1 MSKQI
6 PSPLI
11 AIVSD
16 IVSSHETHASLD
28 SLFMYAEASG
38 EPPEGSKHVK
48 AQEWLRYTNK
58 VHSVPLEVVGKIIC
72 GYMEDPLM
80 AVDYKASEWTK
91 EDESIIKKREN
102 VRKME
107 VVLARNGLEY
117 RMGGLITA
125 GGMAPSKTLGELIK
139 GRDMPAIHREFDRAM
154 ETVTSKPREA
164 VSAASNILESIFKI
178 YIEDNNLRMPE
189 KQDLQPVFKVVRADL
204 GLDPGTIE
212 DQDLQRIISGL
223 FSIVDGIGALRTHAG
238 SAHSE
243 GRKSYRLESR
253 HARLSVNAAHTVATF
268 VMETWDKKE
277 AAKPKSHGVE
287 LVFKDKYDGPAVG
300 VGDMR
305 VTDYKG

>member
-1 MSKQI
+1 MSKNI

-16 IVSSHETHASLD
+16 IVSFHETHSSLD

-48 AQEWLRYTNK
+48 AQEWLRHTNK
-58 VHSVPLEVVGKIIC
+58 VHPEPLSVLGKIIC

-80 AVDYKASEWTK
+80 ATDYKLPEWTR
-91 EDESIIKKREN
+91 EDEQTIKKREN
-102 VRKME
+102 VRKIE
-107 VVLARNGLEY
+107 LVLAKNGLQY
-117 RMGGLITA
+117 RLGGVITS
-125 GGMAPSKTLGELIK
+125 GGMAPSRNLGELIK

-154 ETVTSKPREA
+154 ESVESKPRDA

-178 YIEDNNLRMPE
+178 YIEDNNLTMPD

-204 GLDPGTIE
+204 GLEPGSVE
-212 DQDLQRIISGL
+212 DQDLQRIISGI

-243 GRKSYRLESR
+243 GRKGYKLEPR
-253 HARLSVNAAHTVATF
+253 HARLAVNSAHTIATF
-268 VMETWDKKE
+268 VMETWDKKV
-277 AAKPKSHGVE
+277 AGKPKSPGVE
-287 LVFKDKYDGPAVG
+287 LVFGDKY
-300 VGDMR
+300 
-305 VTDYKG
+305 